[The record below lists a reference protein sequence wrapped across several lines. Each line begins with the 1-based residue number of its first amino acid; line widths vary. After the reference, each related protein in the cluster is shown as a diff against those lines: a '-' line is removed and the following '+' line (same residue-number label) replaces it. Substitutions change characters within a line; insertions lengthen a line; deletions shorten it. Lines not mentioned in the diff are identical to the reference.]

1 MSGPT
6 ALVVRLASVDDLRL
20 DPNNARGH
28 SDRNYN
34 EIAASLRRY
43 GQVKPIVVRSDAVVL
58 AGNATLVAARDILG
72 WSHVNVVDWP
82 EHLDDT
88 EATAYGVADN
98 RTAELAHWNDDVL
111 VTSLREI
118 AETDLS
124 LEGTGYDDGE
134 LQALIDALEFTPPEP
149 DAEGDDDDDA
159 MVPKVIIAVTPT
171 ILAAWKA
178 HVDTCSGDEMD
189 AFARLLGISLD
200 E

>member
-1 MSGPT
+1 MSIPR
-6 ALVVRLASVDDLRL
+6 ALVTHLVDVDTLRE

-34 EIAASLRRY
+34 EIAASIRRY
-43 GQVKPIVVRSDAVVL
+43 GQIKPIVVRNDGVVL
-58 AGNATLVAARDILG
+58 AGNATLIAMRDVLG
-72 WSHVNVVDWP
+72 LTQVNVVDWP
-82 EHLDDT
+82 EDLDDT

-124 LEGTGYDDGE
+124 LEGTGFDDGE
-134 LQALIDALEFTPPEP
+134 LQALIDSLDYEPPT
-149 DAEGDDDDDA
+149 DDTDDDEDRDES
-159 MVPKVIIAVTPT
+159 PKVVIPVTPT
-171 ILAAWKA
+171 ILAAWQA

-200 E
+200 G